1 MATLAFW
8 AAIDRKTSP
17 RYYMR
22 KYAYS
27 QGIHTMRSLVKVI
40 KALSDE
46 TRIRILKVLL
56 ERECCVCEVMQAL
69 NISQSRASRN
79 LGILEDAGFIKS
91 RREGLWIVYS
101 IDEQR
106 MNSYATP
113 VIELLRSSLVNEEI
127 ILQDR
132 ERLSHA
138 VRVGTRA
145 IQK

>member
-1 MATLAFW
+1 MYIFEYKDNPAYLMA
-8 AAIDRKTSP
+8 
-17 RYYMR
+17 MR
-22 KYAYS
+22 D
-27 QGIHTMRSLVKVI
+27 LVKLF

-69 NISQSRASRN
+69 DISQSRASRN
-79 LGILEDAGFIKS
+79 LGILEDAGFVKS

-106 MNSYATP
+106 MNSRAAP
-113 VIELLRSSLVNEEI
+113 LIEMLRGSLVNEEI

-138 VRVGTRA
+138 VRVGPKA
-145 IQK
+145 IPK

>member
-1 MATLAFW
+1 MHIFEYKDNPTYLMA
-8 AAIDRKTSP
+8 
-17 RYYMR
+17 MR
-22 KYAYS
+22 DF
-27 QGIHTMRSLVKVI
+27 VKLF

-91 RREGLWIVYS
+91 RRDGLWIVYS
-101 IDEQR
+101 IDEQK
-106 MNSYATP
+106 MNSYAAPLT
-113 VIELLRSSLVNEEI
+113 ELLRGSLVNEEI
-127 ILQDR
+127 ILQDK

-138 VRVGTRA
+138 VRVGPKA
-145 IQK
+145 IPK

>member
-1 MATLAFW
+1 MHIFKYRDNPTYLMA
-8 AAIDRKTSP
+8 
-17 RYYMR
+17 MR
-22 KYAYS
+22 DFAK
-27 QGIHTMRSLVKVI
+27 LF

-69 NISQSRASRN
+69 DISQSRASRN
-79 LGILEDAGFIKS
+79 LGLLEDAGFIKS
-91 RREGLWIVYS
+91 RRDGLWIVYS

-106 MNSYATP
+106 MNNYAAP
-113 VIELLRSSLVNEEI
+113 LIALLRGSLVNEET

-138 VRVGTRA
+138 VRVGPRA
-145 IQK
+145 IPK

>member
-1 MATLAFW
+1 MQIFKYKDTATHGMA
-8 AAIDRKTSP
+8 
-17 RYYMR
+17 MR
-22 KYAYS
+22 DF
-27 QGIHTMRSLVKVI
+27 VKLC

-69 NISQSRASRN
+69 DISQSRASRN
-79 LGILEDAGFIKS
+79 LGILEDAGFIRS
-91 RREGLWIVYS
+91 RRDGLWIVYS

-106 MNSYATP
+106 MNSYAAP
-113 VIELLRSSLVNEEI
+113 LIELLRDSLANEEI

-138 VRVGTRA
+138 VRVGPKA
-145 IQK
+145 IPK